1 MSAPSTTM
9 SIEARPLE
17 ATDTD
22 GSDGRHMAPSAE
34 MTRSA
39 ASSPARPRTND
50 GRCGLPISSS
60 PSSRNF
66 TLSGRRPSWA
76 RKAWATLSTM

>member
-9 SIEARPLE
+9 SIETRPLD

-22 GSDGRHMAPSAE
+22 GSVGRHIAPSAE
-34 MTRSA
+34 ITRSA
-39 ASSPARPRTND
+39 ASSAACARTNA

-60 PSSRNF
+60 PSNRNF

-76 RKAWATLSTM
+76 RKAWAILSTM